1 MTTRWRGREK
11 PHRRDAAPTGV
22 IAGRW
27 ISLYHPERG
36 HALTRLSTALESEP
50 MSSTEF
56 VYTTYIRTT
65 PPGLWQAL
73 TDPAI
78 TLRYWGATLESDWQV
93 GSPVV
98 WRQSGVTIAD
108 PEQVVL
114 AADPPRRLAY
124 TWHTFTPELAAA
136 FGFADEFLATVRAE
150 RRSRV
155 VFDLEPVGGTVR
167 LTVVHTDF
175 DPGSTVL
182 EAISGGWPAIL
193 SNLKT
198 LLETGQTL
206 PIEDQAAQDQ
216 LAQDRAT
223 QEQTAQ
229 QQPAGEPPA
238 AH

>member
-1 MTTRWRGREK
+1 
-11 PHRRDAAPTGV
+11 
-22 IAGRW
+22 
-27 ISLYHPERG
+27 
-36 HALTRLSTALESEP
+36 
-50 MSSTEF
+50 
-56 VYTTYIRTT
+56 
-65 PPGLWQAL
+65 
-73 TDPAI
+73 
-78 TLRYWGATLESDWQV
+78 
-93 GSPVV
+93 
-98 WRQSGVTIAD
+98 
-108 PEQVVL
+108 
-114 AADPPRRLAY
+114 
-124 TWHTFTPELAAA
+124 
-136 FGFADEFLATVRAE
+136 DEFLATVRAE